1 MKKIGRN
8 DPCPCGSGK
17 KFKKCHQGRE
27 DELGFEGLEEQALQE
42 MGKKIT
48 GLPEV
53 TYGRSREILDS
64 LNIKELTGSS
74 VGVKLVDLRQ
84 YAELDLFG
92 ATHYKALEGKSGGVF
107 INIYK
112 TMEADP
118 KNIYVAIS
126 KDINESTLI
135 HELAHVL
142 DYLGGSNLVPGTLD
156 PIGLELGIPVEHL
169 EHPDEFGYWLCH
181 LEKEFNVE
189 LDADDAIIAHLYKNG
204 LLIKGREIK
213 EKNGLVLRTKSDRI
227 LRFLSEQ
234 SEEID
239 GIIRERQGYIGVAKG
254 ED

>member
-27 DELGFEGLEEQALQE
+27 DELGLEGLEEEALQE
-42 MGKKIT
+42 MGERISR
-48 GLPEV
+48 LPEV
-53 TYGRSREILDS
+53 SHGRSREILDS

-74 VGVKLVDLRQ
+74 VGVKFVDLKQ
-84 YAELDLFG
+84 YAALDLFG
-92 ATHYKALEGKSGGVF
+92 STHYKALEGKTGGVF

-112 TMEADP
+112 TMGVDP

-126 KDINESTLI
+126 RNIDDSTLI

-142 DYLGGSNLVPGTLD
+142 DYLGGSNLVPGTLE
-156 PIGLELGIPVEHL
+156 PVSLELGVPVEHL
-169 EHPDEFGYWLCH
+169 EHPDEFGYWLSY

-189 LDADDAIIAHLYKNG
+189 LDADDAIISYLYQKG

-213 EKNGLVLRTKSDRI
+213 ERNSFVLRARSDRI
-227 LRFLSEQ
+227 LSYLSEH
-234 SEEID
+234 SKEID
-239 GIIRERQGYIGVAKG
+239 GIIRERQGYVGVAKAQ
-254 ED
+254 D